1 MDSIANYGAVAE
13 DKYTADIAPAAP
25 QENNAETSGTDAKEG
40 IKEYPILEF
49 DETKLTKLSTGVK
62 ETLKHS
68 KVLPAGGKAYEAVKR
83 VFDIIA
89 SLAAIIVLLIPML
102 VIMLLIYLE
111 DRANPLF
118 VQERLTKDGKIFKMY
133 KLRSMCPDAEKRFGE
148 VSKGNQS
155 DGLAFK
161 SDSDSRITRIGG
173 FIRKTSIDELPQF
186 FNVLKGDMSLI
197 GPRPPLPREVVLYT
211 PDQMDRLLV
220 KGGLS
225 CICQTEGRSDMPF
238 DEWVES
244 DVRYIQTRSFGL
256 DLLLMIKTILAVIL
270 RKGAR

>member
-1 MDSIANYGAVAE
+1 MDSIANYGAVTE
-13 DKYTADIAPAAP
+13 DNFADIAPASPIEQKETVP
-25 QENNAETSGTDAKEG
+25 QTESKEG
-40 IKEYPILEF
+40 VKQYPILDF

-68 KVLPAGGKAYEAVKR
+68 KVNPAGGKIYEAVKR
-83 VFDIIA
+83 TFDIVA
-89 SLAAIIVLLIPML
+89 SVIAIILIALPML
-102 VIMLLIYLE
+102 FIMLLIYLE
-111 DRANPLF
+111 DKGNPIF
-118 VQERLTKDGKIFKMY
+118 VQERLTKDGKIFRMY
-133 KLRSMCPDAEKRFGE
+133 KLRSMCMDAEKKFKDISGE
-148 VSKGNQS
+148 NQS

-161 SDSDSRITRIGG
+161 SKNDSRITRIGH

-238 DEWVES
+238 DDWVES
-244 DVRYIQTRSFGL
+244 DVRYIQTRSFRL
-256 DLLLMIKTILAVIL
+256 DVLLMIKTFLAVIL
-270 RKGAR
+270 KKGAR